1 MDIGKIDVAAIE
13 AARLTPR
20 RAARLAAWFE
30 RQLDR
35 ESMPE
40 IAPPVWALLR
50 VVRRNAK
57 GHLFESNAFAELAL
71 RP

>member
-40 IAPPVWALLR
+40 IAPPVW
-50 VVRRNAK
+50 
-57 GHLFESNAFAELAL
+57 HC
-71 RP
+71 